1 MAKERTY
8 LSLDKDL
15 KSILITIQ
23 KKENYST
30 LNDLIVDLLEDYI
43 INSNVKFKYQ
53 DNISNII
60 REEIGKVNSSV
71 LGIYE
76 ILKEVTDE

>member
-23 KKENYST
+23 EKENYST
-30 LNDLIVDLLEDYI
+30 LNDLIVAVLEDYV

-53 DNISNII
+53 DNLTNII
-60 REEIGKVNSSV
+60 RSEIGKVNKSI
-71 LGIYE
+71 LDIYE
-76 ILKEVTDE
+76 ILNEVVSE